1 MSLPILVG
9 VALRDDDT
17 APVAL
22 GRELAGF
29 MAAPLSLA
37 HVPPGEP
44 PSRIPVLAYDTDRR
58 ERALARVQEL
68 ADPIGAIAHVVT
80 ASSPVAGL
88 HEAAATLDAAV
99 LVVGSSHRGALGR
112 IMPGGVGERLLHE
125 ATCAVALAPRGYEGA
140 PIRSVGAAFDD
151 TQEGRDA
158 LSAAT
163 VMAALGE
170 LPLAV
175 FNAIEPREA
184 AETAAREQRIRALL
198 PDAMDAAVQVSAGDP
213 VDVLERASRTVD
225 LLVCGSRGR
234 GPLRTVALGGV
245 SGRLAHRAG
254 CPLIVLPRTPSA
266 IAAGG
271 SGQLAG

>member
-29 MAAPLSLA
+29 MTAPLSLA

-112 IMPGGVGERLLHE
+112 IMPGGVGERDWWNRRGVLSPYPFL
-125 ATCAVALAPRGYEGA
+125 TSWQGRVQRSPVKAVRAWRSAHCCPTGWTPR
-140 PIRSVGAAFDD
+140 
-151 TQEGRDA
+151 
-158 LSAAT
+158 
-163 VMAALGE
+163 
-170 LPLAV
+170 
-175 FNAIEPREA
+175 
-184 AETAAREQRIRALL
+184 
-198 PDAMDAAVQVSAGDP
+198 
-213 VDVLERASRTVD
+213 SR
-225 LLVCGSRGR
+225 
-234 GPLRTVALGGV
+234 
-245 SGRLAHRAG
+245 
-254 CPLIVLPRTPSA
+254 
-266 IAAGG
+266 
-271 SGQLAG
+271 